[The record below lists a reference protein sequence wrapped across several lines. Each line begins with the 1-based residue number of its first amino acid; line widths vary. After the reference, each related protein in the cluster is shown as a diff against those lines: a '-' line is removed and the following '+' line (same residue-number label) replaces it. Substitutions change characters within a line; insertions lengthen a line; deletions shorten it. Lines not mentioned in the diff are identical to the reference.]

1 MITNHLEVY
10 HSFSS
15 PNSRR
20 VRMFLA
26 EKGLT
31 VPLAPSPRASNTP
44 MPTARSIRDASWGE
58 TRREGAEAYLDVIAR
73 SEATKQFTLPLLCA
87 DPLARND
94 GSTFESPLAL

>member
-1 MITNHLEVY
+1 
-10 HSFSS
+10 
-15 PNSRR
+15 
-20 VRMFLA
+20 MFLA

-73 SEATKQFTLPLLCA
+73 SEEQSTLPLHGA
-87 DPLARND
+87 DPLARNN
-94 GSTFESPLAL
+94 GSTIESPLAL